1 MNNKANAK
9 KDVAMPNIA
18 FRIMSGIFWIMD
30 LFKPVAKNIDEF
42 NIVEGSTIMDYG
54 CGPGRHIKRA
64 AELVGTSGLVYAVDI
79 HELAIS
85 SVQEIIEKYTLKNVA
100 TVLSDGSNIDLDDD
114 SLDLI
119 YALDMFHMV
128 KNPDILLKEL
138 NRLSKKTGVLFLEDG
153 HQPRSLARKKILDS
167 GLWEIVNEQKKYVKC
182 SPLHK

>member
-1 MNNKANAK
+1 MNNEANIK

-18 FRIMSGIFWIMD
+18 FRMMSWIFNFMD
-30 LFKPVAKNIDEF
+30 LFKPVDKNIDVF
-42 NIVEGSTIMDYG
+42 NIIEGSTIMDYG

-64 AELVGTSGLVYAVDI
+64 ADQVGSNGLVYAVDI

-85 SVQEIIEKYTLKNVA
+85 SVRVIIDKHHLKNVI
-100 TVLSDGSNIDLDDD
+100 TILSDGSKIDLDDD

-128 KNPDILLKEL
+128 KNPGILLKEL

-153 HQPRSLARKKILDS
+153 HQPRSLTRKKILDS